1 MKVKKSARLYLMIA
15 LISALSSTGTVCA
28 IEFLRTPPTAAYA
41 AASSRDMEVIIKLLQ
56 NIEILL
62 DKIYRMQ

>member
-1 MKVKKSARLYLMIA
+1 MIA

-28 IEFLRTPPTAAYA
+28 IEFLRTPPTAAYTA
-41 AASSRDMEVIIKLLQ
+41 TSSQDMEVIIKLLQ

-62 DKIYRMQ
+62 DKIYRMQQP

>member
-15 LISALSSTGTVCA
+15 LISALSGTGTVCA
-28 IEFLRTPPTAAYA
+28 IEFLRTPPAAAYA
-41 AASSRDMEVIIKLLQ
+41 AASRQEMEVIIKLLQ